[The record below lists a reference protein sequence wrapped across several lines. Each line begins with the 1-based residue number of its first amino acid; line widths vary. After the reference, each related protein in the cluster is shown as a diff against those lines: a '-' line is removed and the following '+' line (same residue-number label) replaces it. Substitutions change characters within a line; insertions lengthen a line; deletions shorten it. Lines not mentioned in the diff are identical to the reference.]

1 MKRNEES
8 KILVNIYSMYR
19 CGLVG
24 EGRENIR

>member
-1 MKRNEES
+1 MKRNEERVKYWS
-8 KILVNIYSMYR
+8 IYMYR